1 MLGDSKEAEW
11 VGVAGAGARMPILG
25 VSKEVGG
32 VGGGGDGLPDM
43 APEIGCTDPKPAGA
57 PRTGPRPPNL
67 EDSGSFTSL
76 S

>member
-1 MLGDSKEAEW
+1 
-11 VGVAGAGARMPILG
+11 MPMLG

-32 VGGGGDGLPDM
+32 VGGGSGGKPDM
-43 APEIGCTDPKPAGA
+43 GPEIGCTDPKPAGA